1 MNFKKILINSTLAG
15 TILFNVA
22 NAAEP
27 VEKETVNQVA
37 LLQSLTLGHFD
48 GSITAAEL
56 KTLGDIGIGTFNGLD
71 GELIMLDGVI
81 YRANQNLEVNVVDDK
96 ITIPFSNVTFF
107 NKDFAV
113 KLKDISDKNAL
124 ETLLNK
130 FVQKHGANAFYFVK
144 IPANF
149 NSILVRSEAGQKKPY
164 PTLVQSLQA
173 TQQEKTFENANGTV
187 VGLYCPPY
195 MGGLNTPGW
204 HFHFVSEDKTFGGH
218 VLDLNIKS
226 GKVEFD
232 KTDNFNMRLPKK
244 GDFQKLD
251 LAQDLSKDIHS
262 AEQDSMIN
270 NE

>member
-1 MNFKKILINSTLAG
+1 M
-15 TILFNVA
+15 
-22 NAAEP
+22 
-27 VEKETVNQVA
+27 
-37 LLQSLTLGHFD
+37 TLGHFD
-48 GSITAAEL
+48 GFITAAEL
-56 KTLGDIGIGTFNGLD
+56 KTLGDIGIGTFEGLD

-81 YRANQNLEVNVVDDK
+81 YRANQNLEINVVDDK
-96 ITIPFSNVTFF
+96 IKIPFSNVTFF
-107 NKDFAV
+107 EKDFAV

-149 NSILVRSEAGQKKPY
+149 NSILVRSEAKQKKPY

-262 AEQDSMIN
+262 AEQDSVEGIRQ
-270 NE
+270 

>member
-22 NAAEP
+22 SAAEP

-56 KTLGDIGIGTFNGLD
+56 KTLGDIGIGTFDGLD
-71 GELIMLDGVI
+71 GELILLDGVI
-81 YRANQNLEVNVVDDK
+81 YRANQNLEINVVDDK

-107 NKDFAV
+107 EKDFGV
-113 KLKDISDKNAL
+113 KLKDIPDKNSL

-149 NSILVRSEAGQKKPY
+149 NSILVRSEAKQKKPY
-164 PTLVQSLQA
+164 PTIVKALEE
-173 TQQEKTFENANGTV
+173 TQQEKTFENVKGTV
-187 VGLYCPPY
+187 VGLYCPAY

-204 HFHFVSEDKTFGGH
+204 HFHFVTDDKNFGGH

-226 GKVEFD
+226 GAAEFD
-232 KTDNFNMRLPKK
+232 KTDNFNMKLPKK
-244 GDFQKLD
+244 GSFQKLD
-251 LAQDLSKDIHS
+251 LAQDLSADIHK
-262 AEQDSMIN
+262 AEQDSMVN
-270 NE
+270 D

>member
-27 VEKETVNQVA
+27 VEKETNNQVA

-56 KTLGDIGIGTFNGLD
+56 KTLGDIGIGTFDGLN

-81 YRANQNLEVNVVDDK
+81 YRANQDLEVNVVDDK

-130 FVQKHGANAFYFVK
+130 FVQKHGSNAFYFVK
-144 IPANF
+144 IPATF

-164 PTLVQSLQA
+164 PTLVQALQA
-173 TQQEKTFENANGTV
+173 TQQEKTFEGIKGTV
-187 VGLYCPPY
+187 VGLYCPAY
-195 MGGLNTPGW
+195 MGGLNSTGW
-204 HFHFVSEDKTFGGH
+204 HFHFVSEDKKSGGH
-218 VLDLNIKS
+218 VLDMNIKS
-226 GKVEFD
+226 GVVEFD
-232 KTDNFNMRLPKK
+232 KTDNFNMKLPQK
-244 GDFQKLD
+244 GNFQKLD
-251 LAQDLSKDIHS
+251 LAQDLSKDIKK
-262 AEQDSMIN
+262 AEQDSVVGN
-270 NE
+270 K